1 MAVRRDASKRLGH
14 GESAYPHAVREF
26 PKETAPKINDWGK
39 GAESDSGL
47 FSN

>member
-1 MAVRRDASKRLGH
+1 MTVRRGASKRLGH

-26 PKETAPKINDWGK
+26 PKGTASKLTIEAK